1 MGREAWSLEID
12 GQKKAR
18 VQMHSGPGDGDL
30 NTIP

>member
-1 MGREAWSLEID
+1 LEID

-18 VQMHSGPGDGDL
+18 VQMHSGPGDGDI